1 MNPDGAGCFTHGSGA
16 RAHCDTGM
24 NDRQARAN
32 GTVGLGVARMDPAV
46 PAREDGV
53 AQKRPRGV
61 LALGWACFESA
72 AHGRTEHRPTSADYP
87 ESVVR
92 RTSFIAGGGLGW
104 RISMLTT
111 PRERPTP
118 WKIVVVTGAPSWA
131 EYWAPALA
139 ALPQTREMVVVDRPG
154 FAASEPFDC
163 VPDIAAQ
170 ARALA
175 PILQA
180 APGQKILLVGQS
192 YGAAIATLM
201 AAAQPR
207 RVAGL
212 VLLSSYLGEP
222 GPTTRWLVTMG
233 SRFLNLI
240 PRDLR
245 NAVME
250 ISNQNGQLALIAEA
264 LPKLRSPVHV
274 IHGDLDDFA
283 PLEVA
288 ERLAREARTRR
299 PVRFERVSGANHF
312 FNDGPVATLLGCLE
326 TAIAASEPNRG
337 LRAPAL
343 PRFRWRLGK
352 TLSTQ
357 TATA

>member
-1 MNPDGAGCFTHGSGA
+1 MARSALQKKGSG
-16 RAHCDTGM
+16 RSPDW
-24 NDRQARAN
+24 
-32 GTVGLGVARMDPAV
+32 
-46 PAREDGV
+46 EDGV

-72 AHGRTEHRPTSADYP
+72 AYGRTEHRPTSADYP
-87 ESVVR
+87 DTIVR
-92 RTSFIAGGGLGW
+92 RTSFIAGGELGW
-104 RISMLTT
+104 RISVLTT
-111 PRERPTP
+111 PRERPAP

-139 ALPQTREMVVVDRPG
+139 ALPQNREMVVVDRPG

-163 VPDIAAQ
+163 VPDIESQ
-170 ARALA
+170 AKALA
-175 PILQA
+175 PVLDA
-180 APGQKILLVGQS
+180 APGQRILLVGQS

-201 AAAQPR
+201 ATAQPR
-207 RVAGL
+207 RVAAL

-222 GPTTRWLVTMG
+222 GPTARWLVKTG
-233 SRFLNLI
+233 SRFLNLL

-250 ISNQNGQLALIAEA
+250 VSNQAGQLAVIADS
-264 LPKLRSPVHV
+264 LPRLRAPVHV
-274 IHGDLDDFA
+274 IHGELDDFA

-326 TAIAASEPNRG
+326 TCIAAAETEPAR
-337 LRAPAL
+337 RMPAL
-343 PRFRWRLGK
+343 PRFPWRLGK
-352 TLSTQ
+352 GASPQ
-357 TATA
+357 AATA